1 MNRLVSVNVGLPR
14 DVQWQGKTVRT
25 AVWKQPAAG
34 RVMARRL
41 NLDGDGQGDLQGH
54 GGEHR
59 AVMVYQLDSYRY
71 WQNHFKAT
79 DSGYGLFGENFTV
92 DGLAD
97 TEVCIGDR
105 FRIGSAIF
113 EVTQPRVTCYRVG
126 IRTGHADMPALL
138 VSHRRPGFY
147 LRVLQEGEIGAGDD
161 IVKITDGP
169 ERITVA
175 EIDGLLYLPDH
186 PHGALER
193 ALRIPALSPGWQGSL
208 RALLAADEDRK
219 TGNAG
224 LTSAAAAPP
233 QWAGFRTLKVVSS
246 RQESDDVRSFCLG
259 APDGSPLPDALPGQ
273 YIVVKLRPSPDSPP
287 LARNYSLSGP
297 RDSGTYRISVK
308 REAYGAASNYFHDHM
323 AAGSTLEASAP
334 RGTFTLVSGTAP
346 TVLLSGGIGITPV
359 LAMLHALT
367 TETPAPRAVWWLHGA
382 RNGRRHAFTDETSKL
397 LATLPTG
404 RSFTAY
410 SQPGADDRLGEQYDG
425 AGRID
430 LPLLQRLGVPKEA
443 DFYLCGPA
451 GFVEALTGALKL
463 WGVTPARLHTE
474 AFGPAAPLTPGIVG
488 AEHQAPHLPVGEPGA
503 GPSVTFTRSGL
514 TLPWDARYNTLLEF
528 AEACAVPVR
537 WSCRAGVCHNC
548 ESALIDGQ
556 VRYSPEPLDPPA
568 EGNVLICC
576 STPASEI
583 QLDL

>member
-1 MNRLVSVNVGLPR
+1 MNRVISVNVGLPR

-25 AVWKQPAAG
+25 AIWKEPVAG

-71 WQNHFKAT
+71 WQSHFKEPDFA
-79 DSGYGLFGENFTV
+79 YGHFGENLTV

-97 TEVCIGDR
+97 DAVCIGDR
-105 FRIGSAIF
+105 LRIGGAMF

-126 IRTGHADMPALL
+126 IRTGRGEMPALL
-138 VSHRRPGFY
+138 VAHRRPGFY
-147 LRVLQEGEIGAGDD
+147 LRVLQEGEIGAGDE
-161 IVKITDGP
+161 IAKIADGP

-175 EIDGLLYLPDH
+175 EIDALLYRSDH
-186 PHGALER
+186 PRDMLER
-193 ALRIPALSPGWQGSL
+193 ALRIPALSSGWQGSL
-208 RALLAADEDRK
+208 RELLVAADDRK

-233 QWAGFRTLKVVSS
+233 LWQGFRALKIVSS
-246 RQESDDVRSFCLG
+246 VQESDDVRSFCLG
-259 APDGSPLPDALPGQ
+259 APDGTPLPEALPGQ
-273 YIVVKLRPSPDSPP
+273 YVVVKLRSSPGAPP
-287 LARNYSLSGP
+287 LVRNYSLSGT
-297 RDSGTYRISVK
+297 RNHGTYRISVK
-308 REAYGAASNYFHDHM
+308 REAHGAASNYLHDHM
-323 AAGSTLEASAP
+323 TIGGTLEVSAP
-334 RGTFTLVSGTAP
+334 RGAFTLGSGAGP
-346 TVLLSGGIGITPV
+346 AVLLSGGIGITPV
-359 LAMLHALT
+359 LAMLHALA
-367 TETPAPRAVWWLHGA
+367 ETPSNRDVWWIHGA
-382 RNGRRHAFTDETSKL
+382 RNGKRHAFGEEARTL
-397 LATLPTG
+397 LAALRTG

-410 SQPGADDRLGEQYDG
+410 SQPDADDRLGEQYDG
-425 AGRID
+425 AGRVD
-430 LPLLQRLGVPKEA
+430 LPLLQRLGVPRDA

-451 GFVEALTGALKL
+451 GFIDALTGALKL
-463 WGVTPARLHTE
+463 WGVAPAKIHTE
-474 AFGPAAPLTPGIVG
+474 AFGPAAPLTPGVIG
-488 AEHQAPHLPVGEPGA
+488 AERQAPHLPAGEA
-503 GPSVTFTRSGL
+503 GTGPNITFTRSGL
-514 TLPWDARYNTLLEF
+514 TLPWNARHNSLLEF

-548 ESALIDGQ
+548 ESALIDGR
-556 VRYSPEPLDPPA
+556 VRYSTPPLDPPA